1 MGDASKAF
9 QVSVLNLAVHGYI
22 IMDQTK
28 SDMKLIKT
36 DKELGN
42 DVSQEEKEIYRQ
54 LDNETTL
61 KYNSSL
67 QRKIALI
74 TSTEKKRMKDKF
86 DKKLYSR
93 NAGKLAIAIVISII
107 SILISLLLGNKD
119 AESLSV
125 ATFITVWLS
134 IWTISVANIFKSP
147 GIVIKLIGI
156 PFYIGEF
163 IGIGFLISTMGLAY
177 SLLLLCFI
185 VVNIIYGILIKAYTV
200 EGREVKDEIEGFE
213 LFIKTAS
220 EEEILQQTPETFDKY
235 FPYAYILGL
244 ENEWAKK
251 FEGLLAKEQY
261 EPTWCTGAYVGH
273 SFVASSFTRS
283 FSSSFNSSISS
294 ASTSPGSSSGGGGGG
309 CSGGGGRRPEAAEAG
324 KKRRHM
330 PSFYCSGAYLHPQLL
345 DFSPEK

>member
-1 MGDASKAF
+1 MGDVSKAF
-9 QVSVLNLAVHGYI
+9 QVSVLNLAVNGYI

-42 DVSQEEKEIYRQ
+42 DVSEEEKEIYRQ

-74 TSTEKKRMKDKF
+74 TSTEKNRMKDKF
-86 DKKLYSR
+86 NKKLYSR
-93 NAGKLAIAIVISII
+93 NTGKLTIAIIISII
-107 SILISLLLGNKD
+107 SIVISLLFGNKD

-125 ATFITVWLS
+125 ATFITIWLS
-134 IWTISVANIFKSP
+134 MWTVGVASILKSP
-147 GIVIKLIGI
+147 GAVMKLIGI
-156 PFYIGEF
+156 PFYIGE
-163 IGIGFLISTMGLAY
+163 IVGIGVLISTMGLAY
-177 SLLLLCFI
+177 ATLILCFVAI
-185 VVNIIYGILIKAYTV
+185 NIIYSWLIKAYTV
-200 EGREVKDEIEGFE
+200 EGRAMKDEIEGFE

-261 EPTWCTGAYVGH
+261 EPTWCTGAYVGQ

-294 ASTSPGSSSGGGGGG
+294 ASTAPGSSSGGGGG

-324 KKRRHM
+324 KKRRHV
-330 PSFYCSGAYLHPQLL
+330 PSFFIWGCSNP
-345 DFSPEK
+345 

>member
-42 DVSQEEKEIYRQ
+42 DVSEEEKEIYRQ

-86 DKKLYSR
+86 EKKLYSR
-93 NAGKLAIAIVISII
+93 NAGKLTIAIIISII
-107 SILISLLLGNKD
+107 SIVISLLFGNKD
-119 AESLSV
+119 AGSLSV
-125 ATFITVWLS
+125 ATFITIWLS
-134 IWTISVANIFKSP
+134 MWTVGVASILKSP
-147 GIVIKLIGI
+147 GVVMKLIGI
-156 PFYIGEF
+156 PFYIGE
-163 IGIGFLISTMGLAY
+163 IVGIGVLISTMGLAY
-177 SLLLLCFI
+177 ATLILCFVAI
-185 VVNIIYGILIKAYTV
+185 NIIYSWLIKAYTV
-200 EGREVKDEIEGFE
+200 EGRKIKDEIEGFK

-273 SFVASSFTRS
+273 SFAASSFTRS

-294 ASTSPGSSSGGGGGG
+294 ASTAPGSSSGGGGGG

-324 KKRRHM
+324 KKKKAYAFFFCDNTVC
-330 PSFYCSGAYLHPQLL
+330 PSNS
-345 DFSPEK
+345 